1 VNVKLLSLLPAAM
14 GWTLLAE
21 FRNHVSE
28 AVHIPSPA
36 FKLSVPIIGYSVLH
50 AGIDIFLARLAIQ
63 LEPERDLEH
72 AELTTASAQ
81 LTTAVFQ
88 TCVSHALLMHQ

>member
-1 VNVKLLSLLPAAM
+1 M

-28 AVHIPSPA
+28 AVHVPAPA
-36 FKLSVPIIGYSVLH
+36 FKLSVPIIGYSVLL
-50 AGIDIFLARLAIQ
+50 AGMDIFLALLAIQ
-63 LEPERDLEH
+63 LESDSELEH

-81 LTTAVFQ
+81 LTTAVCHP
-88 TCVSHALLMHQ
+88 CVSHPRPMRQ

>member
-1 VNVKLLSLLPAAM
+1 M
-14 GWTLLAE
+14 GWTLFAE
-21 FRNHVSE
+21 ILNHVSE

-50 AGIDIFLARLAIQ
+50 AGIDIFLAWLAIQ
-63 LEPERDLEH
+63 LEPDRDLEH

-81 LTTAVFQ
+81 LTTAVGHP
-88 TCVSHALLMHQ
+88 CVSHPPPMRQ

>member
-1 VNVKLLSLLPAAM
+1 M

-28 AVHIPSPA
+28 AVHVPA
-36 FKLSVPIIGYSVLH
+36 PALKLSVPIIGYGVLL
-50 AGIDIFLARLAIQ
+50 AGMDIFLALLAIQ
-63 LEPERDLEH
+63 LESDSELEH

-81 LTTAVFQ
+81 LTTAV
-88 TCVSHALLMHQ
+88 CHPCMSHPPWMRQ

>member
-1 VNVKLLSLLPAAM
+1 M

-21 FRNHVSE
+21 FRKHVSE

-50 AGIDIFLARLAIQ
+50 AGIDIFLAWLKI
-63 LEPERDLEH
+63 
-72 AELTTASAQ
+72 
-81 LTTAVFQ
+81 
-88 TCVSHALLMHQ
+88 